1 MLKVRLKFLNM
12 LQDKIASELNLPEN
26 KTDLK
31 VLEGEMGDVDEIL
44 AEEGDKIKEEEDAK
58 RKELIQGFQQYKIK
72 VQGTG
77 VESNILT
84 SLFFLS

>member
-1 MLKVRLKFLNM
+1 M
-12 LQDKIASELNLPEN
+12 LQEKIASELNLPEN

>member
-1 MLKVRLKFLNM
+1 M
-12 LQDKIASELNLPEN
+12 LQEKIASELNLPEN

-84 SLFFLS
+84 SLFFLSWKSSYLYI